1 MREIPLKIL
10 GAEQISAMK
19 ADLSS
24 LGEVER
30 VAATESRNAAY
41 MAYVERR
48 GHPVD
53 YRKQLVSLLVNPAKQ
68 LSAMEVRAWGRV
80 ADLIEDAEGE
90 AVLLEEAEFQTLL
103 QALQSSRFL
112 AASKNIREFLCDV
125 EGAKPIE
132 VTKAASSEGQLS

>member
-10 GAEQISAMK
+10 GGDQISAMQ

-24 LGEVER
+24 LSGAER
-30 VAATESRNAAY
+30 LAVTESRNAAY
-41 MAYVERR
+41 AAYVEKR

-53 YRKQLVSLLVNPAKQ
+53 YRKQLVALLVNSAKQ
-68 LSAMEVRAWGRV
+68 LSAIEVRAWGRV

-103 QALQSSRFL
+103 QAVQSARFI
-112 AASKNIREFLCDV
+112 AASKNIREFLSDV
-125 EGAKPIE
+125 EDAKSVTIAKAE
-132 VTKAASSEGQLS
+132 V